1 MMDNIQGSSFSSLQ
15 NKLVSLVS
23 NAGRPSKT
31 AEKTFDEPRVSTQ
44 RQNQDIE
51 AYHNDRQKDE
61 LKQELILL
69 SGELNKEMKRIN
81 TDINFNYNDDIQGLV
96 VTVKEVNG
104 DKVIREIPSKEAIE
118 LMKKMHDIV
127 GLIFDKKG

>member
-1 MMDNIQGSSFSSLQ
+1 MDNIQGSSFSSLQ
-15 NKLVSLVS
+15 NKLVGLVN
-23 NAGRPSKT
+23 NAGKPVGI
-31 AEKTFDEPRVSTQ
+31 DEHTQ
-44 RQNQDIE
+44 IPIAKQNQEIDT
-51 AYHNDRQKDE
+51 YHSNRKKDE

-81 TDINFNYNDDIQGLV
+81 TDINFNYNDDIRGLV

-104 DKVIREIPSKEAIE
+104 DKIIREIPSKEAIE

>member
-1 MMDNIQGSSFSSLQ
+1 MIEKLQPSSLH
-15 NKLVSLVS
+15 NELISLAS
-23 NAGRPSKT
+23 NAGKPIKLDQAKISNI
-31 AEKTFDEPRVSTQ
+31 TQ
-44 RQNQDIE
+44 DQEIE
-51 AYHNDRQKDE
+51 AYHEGKQKDD

-81 TDINFNYNDDIQGLV
+81 TDINFNYNDDIRGLV
-96 VTVKEVNG
+96 VTVREVDG
-104 DKVIREIPSKEAIE
+104 DKIVREIPSKEAIE